1 MVNDTANDATRLL
14 GLDGLA
20 VTGVED
26 GHGEGEHE
34 GADGCGPVVCLET
47 ADARARACP
56 LCGVDAVRVKE
67 WVTTRPRDLSVG
79 GRAITLRWR
88 KRRWI
93 CDQVDCP
100 RGTFTEQV
108 EQVPSRARLTG
119 RLRAAAGAAVGDG
132 GRTIVQSARDHGLS
146 WPVVADAFAAH
157 AAAVLPEQ
165 PDPVAVLGIDETRRG
180 RPCWQYNTELGV
192 WEMTVDRWHV
202 GFVDIS
208 GGQGLL
214 GQVEGRTA
222 QTVIDWING
231 RSDDWR
237 AAVRHVV
244 IDMCT
249 VFKAA
254 VTAVLP
260 HATLVVDHFHVVQ
273 LANKVIDEV
282 RCRRTAQVRGRRGR
296 SGDREWDLRNKL
308 TANVENRD
316 RDKTRAMVAELA
328 DLGEI
333 GPPILAAW
341 LAKEELR
348 HLLALARTHPTRHQ
362 ISQRLWRFYAVCADS
377 GVPEIERLATTVQTW
392 WPQIEAFI
400 HTGITNA
407 ASEGINRVVKLEART
422 AYGFRNPTNQRL
434 RTRCATT
441 RRGRG
446 HLNPA

>member
-1 MVNDTANDATRLL
+1 MVNDTTRLL
-14 GLDGLA
+14 GLEGLA
-20 VTGVED
+20 VTAVEEPSD
-26 GHGEGEHE
+26 G
-34 GADGCGPVVCLET
+34 GPVVYLVT
-47 ADARARACP
+47 ADERARACP
-56 LCGVDAVRVKE
+56 ACGVLAGRMKE
-67 WVTTRPRDLSVG
+67 WVTTRPRDLPVA
-79 GRAITLRWR
+79 GRMPQLRWR

-93 CDQVDCP
+93 CEQAACP
-100 RGTFTEQV
+100 RATFTESLD
-108 EQVPSRARLTG
+108 QVPARARITT
-119 RLRAAAGAAVGDG
+119 RLRTAAGSAVGDG

-146 WPVVADAFAAH
+146 WPVVAAAFAAH
-157 AAAVLPEQ
+157 AAGVLPEQ

-180 RPCWQYNTELGV
+180 RPVWQYNRELGV

-202 GFVDIS
+202 GFTDI
-208 GGQGLL
+208 GGTQGLL

-222 QTVIDWING
+222 RTVIDWING
-231 RSDDWR
+231 RTQDWR
-237 AAVRHVV
+237 DGVRHVA

-254 VTAVLP
+254 VAEALPNAV
-260 HATLVVDHFHVVQ
+260 LVVDHFHVVQ

-308 TANVENRD
+308 TANVESRH
-316 RDKTRAMVAELA
+316 RDKVAAMVEQLAEL
-328 DLGEI
+328 DQI

-348 HLLALARTHPTRHQ
+348 HLLALAGTGADRNL
-362 ISQRLWRFYAVCADS
+362 ISQRLFRFYTICADG
-377 GVPEIERLATTVQTW
+377 GVAEVERLARTVQAW

-407 ASEGINRVVKLEART
+407 TSEGINRVVKLEARN
-422 AYGFRNPTNQRL
+422 AYGFRNPANQRL

-446 HLNPA
+446 CLNPA

>member
-1 MVNDTANDATRLL
+1 MVNDTTRLL

-20 VTGVED
+20 VTRVED
-26 GHGEGEHE
+26 GH
-34 GADGCGPVVCLET
+34 DGGDGGGPVVYLATTEVG
-47 ADARARACP
+47 ARVCP
-56 LCGVDAVRVKE
+56 LCGVEAVRVKE
-67 WVTTRPRDLSVG
+67 WVTTRPRDLPVG
-79 GRAITLRWR
+79 GRVITLRWR

-100 RGTFTEQV
+100 RGTFTERV
-108 EQVPSRARLTG
+108 EQVPARARITT
-119 RLRAAAGAAVGDG
+119 RLRQAAGAAVGDG
-132 GRTIVQSARDHGLS
+132 GRTIVQSARDHGMS
-146 WPVVADAFAAH
+146 WPVTAAAFAEH
-157 AAAVLPEQ
+157 AARVLPEQ

-180 RPCWQYNTELGV
+180 RPCWQYNSALGV

-202 GFVDIS
+202 GFVDVD

-222 QTVIDWING
+222 RVVVDWING
-231 RSDDWR
+231 RTADWR

-254 VTAVLP
+254 VTSVLP

-348 HLLALARTHPTRHQ
+348 HLLALARTSPDRHR
-362 ISQRLWRFYAVCADS
+362 ISQRLFRFYSVCADS
-377 GVPEIERLATTVQTW
+377 GIPEIGRLATTVQTW
-392 WPQIEAFI
+392 WPQIEAFL

-407 ASEGINRVVKLEART
+407 TSEGINRVVKLEARN

-446 HLNPA
+446 CLNPA

>member
-1 MVNDTANDATRLL
+1 MVNDTTRLL

-20 VTGVED
+20 VTRVED
-26 GHGEGEHE
+26 GH
-34 GADGCGPVVCLET
+34 DGGPVVYLET
-47 ADARARACP
+47 ADARAQACP
-56 LCGVDAVRVKE
+56 VCGVDAVRVKE
-67 WVTTRPRDLSVG
+67 WITTGPRDLPVAGRTVG
-79 GRAITLRWR
+79 LRWR
-88 KRRWI
+88 KRRWV
-93 CDQVDCP
+93 CDRADCP

-108 EQVPSRARLTG
+108 EQVPARARITT

-146 WPVVADAFAAH
+146 WPVTAAAFAAH
-157 AAAVLPEQ
+157 AARVLPEQ

-180 RPCWQYNTELGV
+180 RPRWQYNTELGV

-202 GFVDIS
+202 GFVDIG

-222 QTVIDWING
+222 QSVIDWING
-231 RSDDWR
+231 RSPDWR
-237 AAVRHVV
+237 AAVGHVA

-254 VTAVLP
+254 ITSALP

-348 HLLALARTHPTRHQ
+348 HLLALARTHPDRHQ
-362 ISQRLWRFYAVCADS
+362 ISQRLFRFYSICADG
-377 GVPEIERLATTVQTW
+377 GVPEVQRLATTVQTW
-392 WPQIEAFI
+392 WPQIEAFL

-407 ASEGINRVVKLEART
+407 TSEGINRIVKLEART

-441 RRGRG
+441 RRARG
-446 HLNPA
+446 CLNPA

>member
-1 MVNDTANDATRLL
+1 MVNDTTRLL

-20 VTGVED
+20 VTAVENTT
-26 GHGEGEHE
+26 EG
-34 GADGCGPVVCLET
+34 GPVVYLTT
-47 ADARARACP
+47 ADQRARTCPAC
-56 LCGVDAVRVKE
+56 GMAAVRMKE
-67 WVTTRPRDLSVG
+67 WVTTQPRDLPVS
-79 GRAITLRWR
+79 GRMVRLRWR

-93 CDQVDCP
+93 CDQTACP
-100 RGTFTEQV
+100 RATFTECL
-108 EQVPSRARLTG
+108 EQVPARARITT

-157 AAAVLPEQ
+157 ATQVLPEQ

-180 RPCWQYNTELGV
+180 RPVWQYNDELGV
-192 WEMTVDRWHV
+192 WEITVDRWHV
-202 GFVDIS
+202 GFVDI
-208 GGQGLL
+208 GGTQGLL

-222 QTVIDWING
+222 RTVIDWING
-231 RSDDWR
+231 RSREWR
-237 AAVRHVV
+237 DAIGHVV

-254 VTAVLP
+254 VAEALPCAV
-260 HATLVVDHFHVVQ
+260 LVVDHFHVVQ
-273 LANKVIDEV
+273 LANKAIDEV

-316 RDKTRAMVAELA
+316 RDKTRVMVEQLA
-328 DLGEI
+328 DLDRI

-348 HLLALARTHPTRHQ
+348 HLLALARTGADRHL
-362 ISQRLWRFYAVCADS
+362 ISQRLFRFYTVCADG
-377 GVPEIERLATTVQTW
+377 GVAEVERLARTVQAW

-400 HTGITNA
+400 QTGITNA
-407 ASEGINRVVKLEART
+407 ASEGINRVVKLEARN
-422 AYGFRNPTNQRL
+422 AYGFRNPVNQRL

-446 HLNPA
+446 CLNPA